1 MMQVK
6 DQDNNY
12 YLDSF
17 GQLVVEPIIDPTEA
31 YTVKPKDF
39 SDFEKEVADFLE
51 RTK

>member
-1 MMQVK
+1 MQVK

-17 GQLVVEPIIDPTEA
+17 NQLVVEPILNPEESYI
-31 YTVKPKDF
+31 VKPKDY

-51 RTK
+51 RTS